1 MSWPAAST
9 RKAGLF
15 LLFSVRS
22 FLFYFMETKMAS
34 GHCLCGQFK
43 FEAEGDPRWVAYC
56 HCASCRRH
64 TASPVSCFVNLNLT
78 QLRFSGE
85 RSIYA
90 SSPGVR
96 RSFCATCGTP
106 LAYET
111 AERPGEIDLYINV
124 FDHPE
129 AFIPQKHVFYAEHI
143 AWFDVQDDLPRE

>member
-1 MSWPAAST
+1 
-9 RKAGLF
+9 
-15 LLFSVRS
+15 
-22 FLFYFMETKMAS
+22 MAH
-34 GHCLCGQFK
+34 GHCLCGQFE

-78 QLRFSGE
+78 QVRFSGE

-96 RSFCATCGTP
+96 RSFCAGCGTP
-106 LAYET
+106 LGYET
-111 AERPGEIDLYINV
+111 DKRPGEIDLYINV

-129 AFIPQKHVFYAEHI
+129 VFAPQRHEYYAEHI
-143 AWFDVQDDLPRE
+143 PWFDVHDDLPREYSFVLVQCR